1 LTQIAEILPGVLHW
15 KAPHPKN
22 RFIVHSYY
30 VEDAATVLDPTAP
43 EDVID
48 ELRRRRRPER
58 VVLTNRHHYRQ
69 SDRVAEEFDCPVLC
83 PASGLH
89 EFEDGPTVEGY
100 AYGAE
105 VAPGITAH
113 EVGSICPDDAAL
125 HIESGPGALAL
136 ADAVIRSEGQL
147 AFVPDSLM
155 GGDPEGVKRGIVES
169 LKRLLELEF
178 DSLLLAHGEPIV
190 GGGKRALQEFVLASP
205 RSPSS

>member
-1 LTQIAEILPGVLHW
+1 LTEIAEILPGVLHW
-15 KAPHPKN
+15 SAVHP
-22 RFIVHSYY
+22 RIREVVHSYY
-30 VEDAATVLDPTAP
+30 VQDGAAAIDPLVP
-43 EDVID
+43 EGVIAA
-48 ELRRRRRPER
+48 LRTRDMPER

-69 SDRVAEEFDCPVLC
+69 SDRIVAECGCEVLC
-83 PASGLH
+83 PESGVH
-89 EFEDGPTVEGY
+89 EFENGAEVEGY
-100 AYGAE
+100 RYGDE